1 MTQDITKEEAERRLI
16 EKMRAMLD
24 GAVPAPQHAAMMVGY
39 SDFVEAKDMLAQ
51 QPKRWTEAE
60 VRREFERDVRRR
72 FGNVVVVDMRIYNT
86 NGTPLHEH
94 SIGKDVERALRLWY
108 GIDDLAGRDESCM
121 SELQYK
127 QINRPET
134 RNCALGVVGYS
145 VERPRGSLCNIPTP
159 AHDLYIAK
167 PSALKAIGEKF
178 EQLDKAERD
187 MITGDVEGFFAV
199 HGGPELMI
207 VSPNQLKALQAI
219 ADGAKSDMRK
229 ASLATAP
236 VQRSLDIA
244 ARDCICVPRAYE
256 VLQELYSACVLNTL
270 DENHL
275 RQAAAII
282 ARHLGEPVPDARQK
296 VFTLHTKQLES
307 GEWECR
313 VQTIDKWMAA
323 VVTGRTREEAEAA
336 GEKIGAVL

>member
-1 MTQDITKEEAERRLI
+1 MAQDITKEEAERRLI

-134 RNCALGVVGYS
+134 RNCALGVVGCS
-145 VERPRGSLCNIPTP
+145 V
-159 AHDLYIAK
+159 AK
-167 PSALKAIGEKF
+167 P
-178 EQLDKAERD
+178 AERD
-187 MITGDVEGFFAV
+187 MITGDADGFFAV
-199 HGGPELMI
+199 HGSPKGPHVISVTYDPGTNKMF
-207 VSPNQLKALQAI
+207 VNGDLKQA
-219 ADGAKSDMRK
+219 
-229 ASLATAP
+229 T
-236 VQRSLDIA
+236 
-244 ARDCICVPRAYE
+244 RDCVYVPRAWRLME
-256 VLQELYSACVLNTL
+256 ELT
-270 DENHL
+270 
-275 RQAAAII
+275 AAGYMATDIDCNDCKPAVVII
-282 ARHLGEPVPDARQK
+282 AKHLGEPVPDTRRR
-296 VFTLHTKQLES
+296 VMTLHSRELEP
-307 GEWECR
+307 GRWECR
-313 VQTIDKWMAA
+313 IETPEAFDWHT
-323 VVTGRTREEAEAA
+323 VTGPTREAVEAA
-336 GEKIGAVL
+336 AEWLGKRP